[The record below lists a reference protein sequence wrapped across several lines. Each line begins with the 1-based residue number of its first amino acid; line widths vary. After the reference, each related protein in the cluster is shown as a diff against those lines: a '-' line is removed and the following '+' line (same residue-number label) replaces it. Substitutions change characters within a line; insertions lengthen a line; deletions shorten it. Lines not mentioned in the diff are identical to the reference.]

1 MIEIRARQR
10 LGNIDLDIDL
20 RTATTGV
27 LALFGPS
34 GAGKTSILNWLAGLN
49 RPDSGSITIDGR
61 VLFDAAAGINLPPDQ
76 RDLGYVFQEPR
87 LFPHL
92 GVRANLLYGQYLRR
106 RKSTDRPDITFD
118 QVVHLLGIEHL
129 LGRRIGGLSGGEQQ
143 RVSIGRALLAQP
155 RLLLMDEPL
164 AAVDARRKSEIL
176 PFIESLHAELSIP
189 IVYVSHDPDEI
200 LRIADQVALIVDGKL
215 VTLGSMESVLG
226 RLDLPNLSDAAEPGA
241 VITTT
246 VLEVDDG
253 TGLSVLG
260 LAQAHDQSG
269 DGQPGQRQSGERQL
283 GAGRA
288 EIRIGSLPLTV
299 GQPVHLRLLARDVAL
314 ARQPVDGISIL
325 NQLPGVVRQILADGG
340 PFVDFQIDVGA
351 VIWARITRKSADHL
365 KLQVGDP
372 VVALIKSVA
381 ADPKRFS

>member
-1 MIEIRARQR
+1 MTEQAMIDIRAKQR
-10 LGNIDLDIDL
+10 LGSTQMDISL
-20 RTATTGV
+20 QTATTGV

-61 VLFDAAAGINLPPDQ
+61 VLFDAAAGINLPPEQ

-92 GVRANLLYGQYLRR
+92 GVRANLLYGRHLRR
-106 RKSTDRPDITFD
+106 RTDHRTEITFD

-129 LGRRIGGLSGGEQQ
+129 LARRIGGLSGGEQQ

-189 IVYVSHDPDEI
+189 IVYVSHDADEI

-215 VTLGSMESVLG
+215 VTLGSMETVLG
-226 RLDLPNLSDAAEPGA
+226 RLDLPNVSDDAEPGA

-246 VLEVDDG
+246 VLQVDDG
-253 TGLSVLG
+253 TGLTVLA
-260 LAQAHDQSG
+260 LAGSTDTAI
-269 DGQPGQRQSGERQL
+269 GETR
-283 GAGRA
+283 
-288 EIRIGSLPLTV
+288 EIRIGRLPLSF

-314 ARQPVDGISIL
+314 ARHPIDEISIL
-325 NQLPGVVRQILADGG
+325 NQLPGTVRQILPGAG

-351 VIWARITRKSADHL
+351 LIWARITRKSAEHL
-365 KLQVGDP
+365 RFQVGDP

-381 ADPKRFS
+381 ADPKKFS

>member
-1 MIEIRARQR
+1 MSGSGMIDIRAKQR
-10 LGNIDLDIDL
+10 LGDTQLDIELKTD
-20 RTATTGV
+20 TTGV

-49 RPDSGSITIDGR
+49 RPDSGSIIIDGR
-61 VLFDAAAGINLPPDQ
+61 VLFDAAAGINLPPEH

-92 GVRANLLYGQYLRR
+92 GVRGNLLYGRRLRR
-106 RKSTDRPDITFD
+106 RTDGRPEITLD
-118 QVVHLLGIEHL
+118 QVVNLLGIEHL

-215 VTLGSMESVLG
+215 VTVGSMETVLG
-226 RLDLPNLSDAAEPGA
+226 RLDLPSLSDDAEPGA
-241 VITTT
+241 VITAT
-246 VLEVDDG
+246 VLEADDG
-253 TGLSVLG
+253 TGLTVLG
-260 LAQAHDQSG
+260 LSVPDGPMGSG
-269 DGQPGQRQSGERQL
+269 PP
-283 GAGRA
+283 
-288 EIRIGSLPLTV
+288 EIRIGRLPLSF
-299 GQPVHLRLLARDVAL
+299 GQSVHLRLLARDVAL
-314 ARQPVDGISIL
+314 AKQRIDEISIL
-325 NQLPGVVRQILADGG
+325 NQLPGVVREIRRDSG
-340 PFVDFQIDVGA
+340 PFVDFQIDVGT
-351 VIWARITRKSADHL
+351 IIRARITRKSADL
-365 KLQVGDP
+365 LNFQVGDP
-372 VVALIKSVA
+372 VIALIKSVA